1 MDPFTFI
8 VMMALPVV
16 FIGILIYIRDK
27 FLDYIVGPILDTITS
42 WFNFKNYRQQE
53 NFEMILFFII
63 GIGFIIGFIK
73 LLLFILI

>member
-27 FLDYIVGPILDTITS
+27 FLDYIVGPILETITS
-42 WFNFKNYRQQE
+42 WFNFKNYKHQE

-63 GIGFIIGFIK
+63 SIGFIIGFIK